1 MPKFRTQ
8 FSTSLS
14 VGKTFSKPSLTD
26 QSYRQECDI
35 GFMIEN
41 YKVNKVPLPTVSVQ
55 YGNSPSADDFMKAN
69 EMVAELKTQFESLPS
84 SERDRFG
91 TVQNYL
97 QFIGNPANLK
107 ESYEKGLIDPNSV
120 DLRDVYPE
128 RFKVQD
134 TIPTE
139 PTGPSVTI
147 PTQPTKVVEQ

>member
-1 MPKFRTQ
+1 MPR
-8 FSTSLS
+8 FSTQYKYPVYS
-14 VGKTFSKPSLTD
+14 GRIFCKPSLTD

-41 YKVNKVPLPTVSVQ
+41 YKVNKIPLPTVSVQ

-139 PTGPSVTI
+139 PTSPSVTL
-147 PTQPTKVVEQ
+147 PTQPTNVVEQ

>member
-1 MPKFRTQ
+1 
-8 FSTSLS
+8 
-14 VGKTFSKPSLTD
+14 
-26 QSYRQECDI
+26 
-35 GFMIEN
+35 MIEN
-41 YKVNKVPLPTVSVQ
+41 YKVNKIPLPTVSVQ

-84 SERDRFG
+84 YERDRFG

-139 PTGPSVTI
+139 PTSPSVTL
-147 PTQPTKVVEQ
+147 PTQPTNVVEQ